1 MDSAEEVAPT
11 EEVIKALLDYLV
23 DPMLPLKAS
32 GKDPP
37 LATQEAVAK
46 QVYITKYLI
55 SLRFICSL
63 LEICRLIAV
72 ASSNW
77 Y

>member
-11 EEVIKALLDYLV
+11 EEVIKAFLDYLV

-37 LATQEAVAK
+37 LTIQEAVAK